1 MESLRFDVDLCEM
14 FDISNAIGPD
24 KKHNLLFLHIIGREE
39 SVAIFA
45 QSTPPSF
52 VNLMCEKREAKLKCQ
67 EMARECPMANVAF
80 CITHTRSICVMISL
94 GSNEISSSAV
104 A

>member
-14 FDISNAIGPD
+14 FDISNAFGPD

-45 QSTPPSF
+45 QSSPPSF
-52 VNLMCEKREAKLKCQ
+52 VNLMSEKREVKLKCQ
-67 EMARECPMANVAF
+67 EMALRVSDGQC
-80 CITHTRSICVMISL
+80 CILHTHTRSICVMISL